1 VTSSTAVAPAG
12 ITTPLDPDTA
22 SARVAVMRS
31 PTLLVLVQTRCPE
44 LSERLVPAE
53 TTPTVPSVLP
63 PVEGALTTVLPEGVV
78 TGAGARVTGD
88 GAGAGAGVR
97 LRGGG
102 ATATRRFSTTA
113 ARGGAGGGVV
123 GTSLSCGC
131 AAVSLFASWRSRES
145 DESCARGSW
154 PDLLSPLLHA
164 ATVSSAAAQIAAG
177 RIDLIEFSGSPSK
190 CHEISARGD

>member
-1 VTSSTAVAPAG
+1 VLPPYAIERTTRPMFMFSPAWLLRPSDVTSSTAVAPAG

-22 SARVAVMRS
+22 SASVAVMRS

-78 TGAGARVTGD
+78 TGAGARVSGD
-88 GAGAGAGVR
+88 GAGAG

-131 AAVSLFASWRSRES
+131 AAVSLFASWRSR
-145 DESCARGSW
+145 
-154 PDLLSPLLHA
+154 
-164 ATVSSAAAQIAAG
+164 
-177 RIDLIEFSGSPSK
+177 
-190 CHEISARGD
+190 

>member
-1 VTSSTAVAPAG
+1 S
-12 ITTPLDPDTA
+12 
-22 SARVAVMRS
+22 VAVMRS

-78 TGAGARVTGD
+78 TGAGAWVTG
-88 GAGAGAGVR
+88 GAFGSGTGAGVR

-102 ATATRRFSTTA
+102 ATATRFFSTTA
-113 ARGGAGGGVV
+113 ARGGSGGGVV

-145 DESCARGSW
+145 DESCASGSW
-154 PDLLSPLLHA
+154 ADLLSLLLHA
-164 ATVSSAAAQIAAG
+164 ATAISATAQIAAG
-177 RIDLIEFSGSPSK
+177 RIDLIEFLGSPSN
-190 CHEISARGD
+190 CHEGLDRAG